1 MSLNEDLQALFY
13 QLRPKFDNLCKR
25 FQTLEKHKTL
35 IDKLQ
40 NDVAFLISRTAAEEQ
55 LNYVVWFCVN
65 TLHAIDDVHTLLN
78 MDGPADS
85 YAFSAFLKE
94 FQSLRIKLGVKSNQ
108 FQDLE
113 RKNILSS
120 YILKMKKFE
129 TQIETIITF
138 MSDYVRQLKESL
150 MYNEHVTVI
159 SLENPNEEVTI
170 RVNGQNCRTVSRKLL
185 CCDAFMSKEITN
197 AQLLGNQMSHNEL
210 VPGNSMTLLLLQI
223 DEKEQYLQE
232 CYNLA
237 LLKHNAAIQAL
248 QSDRNKILRNRI
260 KSSSQQSTLNYC
272 GNKAYTIG
280 NSHNSISVLRL
291 VDEFE
296 DFCDAPILTEL
307 DDDTFEGEQGDELL
321 PCGDRRCGVNNHGYN
336 DWTAVDVWH
345 QKERATK
352 ELYDTFVAKYRRVRQ
367 LRIDVDYPEELPE
380 DDSVAYL
387 ADMEWWNDHI
397 RYMKSQPG
405 YEPYIAASRDTEV
418 VACHPQ
424 LGPWTGPY
432 KELTDSSMIGQY
444 SKLYEKDFE
453 ELEMKRK
460 QKERDEAAK
469 RRKKKFGSLDSET
482 NR

>member
-1 MSLNEDLQALFY
+1 M
-13 QLRPKFDNLCKR
+13 
-25 FQTLEKHKTL
+25 
-35 IDKLQ
+35 
-40 NDVAFLISRTAAEEQ
+40 
-55 LNYVVWFCVN
+55 
-65 TLHAIDDVHTLLN
+65 
-78 MDGPADS
+78 
-85 YAFSAFLKE
+85 
-94 FQSLRIKLGVKSNQ
+94 
-108 FQDLE
+108 
-113 RKNILSS
+113 
-120 YILKMKKFE
+120 
-129 TQIETIITF
+129 
-138 MSDYVRQLKESL
+138 
-150 MYNEHVTVI
+150 
-159 SLENPNEEVTI
+159 
-170 RVNGQNCRTVSRKLL
+170 
-185 CCDAFMSKEITN
+185 
-197 AQLLGNQMSHNEL
+197 
-210 VPGNSMTLLLLQI
+210 
-223 DEKEQYLQE
+223 
-232 CYNLA
+232 
-237 LLKHNAAIQAL
+237 
-248 QSDRNKILRNRI
+248 
-260 KSSSQQSTLNYC
+260 
-272 GNKAYTIG
+272 
-280 NSHNSISVLRL
+280 

-307 DDDTFEGEQGDELL
+307 DDDTFEGEQGDELS

-367 LRIDVDYPEELPE
+367 LRMDVDYPEELAE

-453 ELEMKRK
+453 ELEMARK